1 MYKPLLIIA
10 IVIYTLALGIFVCT
24 IPIRWQAWDKRV
36 PGYPL
41 VYALYNIYTKK
52 KHTAIKLNR
61 KVCFENLEVI
71 RKVFE
76 KTGITKWWVAEGSAL
91 GIKRE
96 QNLIEWDDDVDI
108 TVDFETHFESFL
120 DTTYRELRRSGF
132 MHVLNSHEFPM
143 LCFIRNGEKVDISFF
158 SKTLRKCSEGFMS
171 GEQLAPLVSNIESVR
186 CTNGFSYPIPIEDAY
201 YEALY
206 GPNWKTPKR
215 NSKSNK
221 GNQAIELN
229 PIKTED
235 R

>member
-10 IVIYTLALGIFVCT
+10 IVIYMISLGIFVCT
-24 IPIRWQAWDKRV
+24 IPVRWQAWDNRF

-52 KHTAIKLNR
+52 KHASMHKKLNR

-71 RKVFE
+71 RKVFHE
-76 KTGITKWWVAEGSAL
+76 TGITNWWVAEGSAL

-108 TVDFETHFESFL
+108 TVDFDMHFEAFMKI
-120 DTTYRELRRSGF
+120 TFRKLRRSGF

-158 SKTLRKCSEGFMS
+158 SKTLPKCSEGFMP
-171 GEQLAPLVSNIESVR
+171 GEQLAPLVSNIDLVR
-186 CTNGFSYPIPIEDAY
+186 CTNGCSYPIPIDDAY
-201 YEALY
+201 YVALY

-215 NSKSNK
+215 NSKSNQ
-221 GNQAIELN
+221 GNQAKNSTYLF
-229 PIKTED
+229 
-235 R
+235 